1 MMGADAMDNPDTL
14 KIGGKAVEGF
24 LHTTFPYDVAMPNM
38 SEAAKAFTAEWQK
51 AFPGQDPNVNSALG
65 YVTYM
70 LIMDAI
76 ERAGSDDPE
85 AITKALAE
93 TKNFATPLGALSINA
108 THDAELPVG
117 IIQYKDGKR
126 AYIGEAVAE

>member
-1 MMGADAMDNPDTL
+1 MSTL
-14 KIGGKAVEGF
+14 KQLSIF
-24 LHTTFPYDVAMPNM
+24 ISVAEKLRM
-38 SEAAKAFTAEWQK
+38 SEAAKAFTADWQAAYPDK
-51 AFPGQDPNVNSALG
+51 DPNVNSALG
-65 YVTYM
+65 YVCYN
-70 LIMDAI
+70 LILDAI
-76 ERAGSDDPE
+76 TRAGSDDPE

-93 TKNFATPLGALSINA
+93 TKNLATPLGALSINA

>member
-1 MMGADAMDNPDTL
+1 MKMGRN
-14 KIGGKAVEGF
+14 
-24 LHTTFPYDVAMPNM
+24 
-38 SEAAKAFTAEWQK
+38 SEAAGAFSRAEQICEK
-51 AFPGQDPNVNSALG
+51 PEDKSRLAYLQANAYLAEGNFADAAFGFARSASYGGPDADRAL
-65 YVTYM
+65 YAQA
-70 LIMDAI
+70 DAI